1 MFFNL
6 FSIEFVANH
15 ALLVALN
22 LSRIMHFWCKFLG
35 PQKAAGVNV
44 LPFCNSVVVRGQC
57 TTTAPLGAVSG
68 QCPLTARAERGQC
81 RDSSF
86 CLPRLKSQEV
96 SWS

>member
-22 LSRIMHFWCKFLG
+22 LSRITHFWCKFLG

-44 LPFCNSVVVRGQC
+44 LPFCNSAYILSC
-57 TTTAPLGAVSG
+57 TMEKEMS
-68 QCPLTARAERGQC
+68 
-81 RDSSF
+81 
-86 CLPRLKSQEV
+86 
-96 SWS
+96 

>member
-22 LSRIMHFWCKFLG
+22 LSRITHFWCKFLG

-44 LPFCNSVVVRGQC
+44 LPFCNSDILIFIDIYHLVQI
-57 TTTAPLGAVSG
+57 THI
-68 QCPLTARAERGQC
+68 
-81 RDSSF
+81 
-86 CLPRLKSQEV
+86 
-96 SWS
+96 